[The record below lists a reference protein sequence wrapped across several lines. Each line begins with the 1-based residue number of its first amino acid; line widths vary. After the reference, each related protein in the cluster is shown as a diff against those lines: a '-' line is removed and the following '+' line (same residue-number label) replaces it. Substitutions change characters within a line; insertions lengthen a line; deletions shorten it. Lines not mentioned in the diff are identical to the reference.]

1 MVYEGDNMMGIKRT
15 NRSAI
20 LRLLHENGSMSRK
33 RLAESTKLTPAAI
46 TKIVGEMIAE
56 GLIREGGPMPG
67 GGAGR
72 REVTVG
78 IDPDAR
84 CAMGVLINLRQAIV
98 SAVRLDGTVIFAE
111 ELTLE
116 EKSPAEET
124 VQRLSARLA
133 ELAGENGIECSRIA
147 GLGIAIRGI
156 TSPDGRSVRNSFGA
170 LDKKDYPL
178 CERFEELTGI
188 PCVMSNNV
196 RALFAAHMFTARDR
210 ELSSQFFLRCEYGI
224 GASLSVDGRIWR
236 GSSQQCSEIGH
247 IPIVKRGG
255 RPCSCGK
262 SGCLETVA
270 SPTAILANAL
280 DIMSPDRTPLLW
292 NICRGRD
299 ASEVTIDDVF
309 AAAQSGD
316 AEIADLVDRA
326 IRSLGAVLK
335 GVIYTLD
342 PGKLVLYGRIFENP
356 YYLSKLMAEMH
367 EGIDSGHN
375 IPIEKSPY
383 NQELERSAAGLIAV
397 ENFFETGGFA

>member
-84 CAMGVLINLRQAIV
+84 CALGVLINLRQAIV

-133 ELAGENGIECSRIA
+133 ELAGENGIEHSRIA

-299 ASEVTIDDVF
+299 ASEITIDDVF

>member
-15 NRSAI
+15 NRSAA

-56 GLIREGGPMPG
+56 GLVREGGPMPG

-84 CAMGVLINLRQAIV
+84 CALGVLINLRQAIV
-98 SAVRLDGTVIFAE
+98 SAVRLDGSVIFSE
-111 ELTLE
+111 ELRLE
-116 EKSPAEET
+116 EKSPTEET
-124 VQRLSARLA
+124 VQRLAQRLMQLA
-133 ELAGENGIECSRIA
+133 EENLLECSRII

-178 CERFEELTGI
+178 CERFEELTGL

-247 IPIVKRGG
+247 IPIIKRGG

-262 SGCLETVA
+262 SGCLETIA
-270 SPTAILANAL
+270 SPTAILGTAL
-280 DIMSPDRTPLLW
+280 ELMSPEKTPLLW
-292 NICRGRD
+292 NMCRGRD
-299 ASEVTIDDVF
+299 ASEITIDDVF

-316 AEIADLVDRA
+316 SETAQLVDRA
-326 IRSLGAVLK
+326 VQALSSVLK

-342 PGKLVLYGRIFENP
+342 PGKIVLYGRIFENP

-367 EGIDSGHN
+367 EGIDAGHD

-383 NQELERSAAGLIAV
+383 NQSLERSAAGLLAV
-397 ENFFETGGFA
+397 EDFFEKGGMA

>member
-46 TKIVGEMIAE
+46 TKIVGEMIAD
-56 GLIREGGPMPG
+56 GLVREGGQVPG

-84 CAMGVLINLRQAIV
+84 CALGVLINLRQAIV
-98 SAVRLDGTVIFAE
+98 SAVRLDGTVIFSE

-116 EKSPAEET
+116 EKSHSDET
-124 VQRLSARLA
+124 VQRLAGRLS
-133 ELAGENGIECSRIA
+133 ELADENAIERSRMI

-156 TSPDGRSVRNSFGA
+156 TSSDGRSVRNSFGA
-170 LDKKDYPL
+170 LDRKDYAL
-178 CERFEELTGI
+178 CERFEELTGL

-196 RALFAAHMFTARDR
+196 RALFAAHMFTARDTD
-210 ELSSQFFLRCEYGI
+210 LSSQFFLRCEYGI
-224 GASLSVDGRIWR
+224 GASLSVNGRIWC

-247 IPIVKRGG
+247 IPIIKRGG
-255 RPCSCGK
+255 KPCSCGK

-270 SPTAILANAL
+270 SPTAILGSAL
-280 DIMSPDRTPLLW
+280 ELLSPEKTPLLW
-292 NICRGRD
+292 NMCRERD
-299 ASEVTIDDVF
+299 ASEITVEDVF

-316 AEIADLVDRA
+316 KEIADLVDHA
-326 IRSLGAVLK
+326 IQALCTVLK

-356 YYLSKLMAEMH
+356 YYLSKLLAEMR
-367 EGIDSGHN
+367 EGVDAGHD

-383 NQELERSAAGLIAV
+383 NQTLERSAAGLIAV
-397 ENFFETGGFA
+397 ENFFEAGGYV